1 MSDDTQT
8 IQAGSA
14 TDGGSVTSHASGGE
28 APSLQ
33 SEVAGWGRVARQ
45 SYRECRR
52 AADATTELNR
62 RQNASGQ

>member
-8 IQAGSA
+8 IQASA
-14 TDGGSVTSHASGGE
+14 TTGTRFEVSARSEGD

-33 SEVAGWGRVARQ
+33 SEVDGWGRAARQ